1 MYFLFPPF
9 SITSS
14 TAFHLPLLPL
24 HLPLSPPPPFLPYK
38 IFLLPRPTL
47 PVQWVHFEGFSLSK
61 KVGELKKQVSS

>member
-14 TAFHLPLLPL
+14 TAFHLPLLLL
-24 HLPLSPPPPFLPYK
+24 HLPPFSTTSFSSLL
-38 IFLLPRPTL
+38 FLLPGPTL